1 MGIFAPNLEM
11 WGMEKLVSL
20 LVIFIAGLSAFAQPG
35 VPIDTLETTEGKM
48 FIYANRTWEYE
59 HDRDFDGVLCPGIED
74 LVANDTSLQFKSYWK
89 TDVTITCTTNE
100 VENMGDT
107 IWLCTVDTVH
117 NGYAIPFN
125 GRITSRY
132 GYRRG
137 RNHNGIDIDLE
148 TGDTIVSAFDGK
160 VRYAQLHERGF
171 GNLVIIRHYNGL
183 ETYYAH
189 CSKLLVAPNQEV
201 KAGEPIALGGNTGR
215 STGDHLHFEVR
226 FYDNPI
232 NPEHLFNFEEQYV
245 DDNLLV
251 HRGIFRPGSSKHS
264 SNSSGHGT
272 GGGSSTYK
280 VDKDS
285 RTHKVRSGD
294 SLYGIALKYGTTVS
308 KLCKL
313 NNMKETDILNIG
325 QVLRVKP

>member
-1 MGIFAPNLEM
+1 MKNWGLLIVTIFSWM
-11 WGMEKLVSL
+11 TS
-20 LVIFIAGLSAFAQPG
+20 FAQPG
-35 VPIDTLETTEGKM
+35 VPIDTIDTEEGKM

-59 HDRDFDGVLCPGIED
+59 KDLNFDGVLCPGIHE
-74 LVANDTSLQFKSYWK
+74 LVTTDTNFLYKSYWN
-89 TDVTITCTTNE
+89 TDVTITCTSNE
-100 VENMGDT
+100 VENMQDT
-107 IWLCTVDTVH
+107 LWLCTIDTVH
-117 NGYAIPFN
+117 NGYAIPFE
-125 GRITSRY
+125 GRITSRF

-148 TGDTIVSAFDGK
+148 TGDTIKSAFDGK
-160 VRYAQLHERGF
+160 IRYAQMHEKGF

-201 KAGEPIALGGNTGR
+201 KAGDPIALGGNTGR

-232 NPEHLFNFEEQYV
+232 NPEHLFNFEEKYV

-251 HRGIFRPGSSKHS
+251 HSGIFMPGASKHHTS
-264 SNSSGHGT
+264 SSGHS
-272 GGGSSTYK
+272 GGGQSTYK
-280 VDKDS
+280 IDKDA

-294 SLYGIALKYGTTVS
+294 SLFGIALKYGTTVD
-308 KLCKL
+308 KICHL
-313 NNMKETDILNIG
+313 NRMKDTDILQIG
-325 QVLRVKP
+325 QVLKVKP